1 MSKHVEFV
9 PVEFEPE
16 ERYFSE
22 SEIPEPEPGTPMI
35 DINDP
40 RLTSEVLTMNPEA
53 NAYGPNFVILRV
65 RTDARRGLLTIAE
78 QG

>member
-1 MSKHVEFV
+1 MSEHVEFV

-22 SEIPEPEPGTPMI
+22 SEIPEPSAPMI

-53 NAYGPNFVILRV
+53 NAYGPNFVVLRV